1 MNIRRMTI
9 TMMAVAVAA
18 GGVLSVATSGTATAA
33 TANAPT
39 FGALVP
45 STFVNMYSPPGT
57 IPLTGVVSATAQCP
71 AGMAA
76 VSSGG
81 LADGLFSIT
90 PGPGYDSGVV
100 IARAVNGNTGS
111 PIFAGVTCAPAAQF
125 AGTTVATHETRA
137 HSTTGE
143 WTATVTCPAGM
154 RAFGGG
160 GHFRA
165 SNGAFSTDEFFL
177 SADAPTSN
185 GRGWTV
191 SALDNTLTDTLVVS
205 TRCAVQSSSTRL
217 VEEIYPVVPA
227 PGAGT
232 VGKAKGYARCP
243 AGFLPISGG
252 SWFTQDASP
261 DGAQPQLSV
270 SIMAK
275 GRTGWYAEGID
286 GSDNAQLHVI
296 VLCGS

>member
-1 MNIRRMTI
+1 MNIGRMTI

-18 GGVLSVATSGTATAA
+18 GGVLSVATTATAA
-33 TANAPT
+33 TATAPT

-45 STFVNMYSPPGT
+45 STFVDVHSPPAT

-100 IARAVNGNTGS
+100 VARAVNGNNGL
-111 PIFAGVTCAPAAQF
+111 PIIAGVTCAPAAQF

-191 SALDNTLTDTLVVS
+191 GALDNTFTDTLVVS
-205 TRCAVQSSSTRL
+205 TRCAFQSSSTRL
-217 VEEIYPVVPA
+217 VEEIYPVVPV
-227 PGAGT
+227 PGAS
-232 VGKAKGYARCP
+232 VGKAQGYAHCP
-243 AGFLPISGG
+243 AGFVPISGG
-252 SWFTQDASP
+252 AWFTQDGPPS
-261 DGAQPQLSV
+261 GAQPQLSV
-270 SIMAK
+270 SIMGK
-275 GRTGWYAEGID
+275 GRIGWFAGGID
-286 GSDNAQLHVI
+286 GSDHPQLHVI

>member
-1 MNIRRMTI
+1 MNIRRITI

-18 GGVLSVATSGTATAA
+18 GGVLSVATTATAA
-33 TANAPT
+33 TAPT

-45 STFVNMYSPPGT
+45 STFVDVHSPPAT
-57 IPLTGVVSATAQCP
+57 IPLTGAVSATAQCP

-100 IARAVNGNTGS
+100 VARAVNGNTGS
-111 PIFAGVTCAPAAQF
+111 PIIAGVTCAPAAQF

-137 HSTTGE
+137 HSTSGE

-160 GHFRA
+160 GYFRA
-165 SNGAFSTDEFFL
+165 SNGASSTDEFFL
-177 SADAPTSN
+177 SADTLTSN

-191 SALDNTLTDTLVVS
+191 SALDNTFTDTLVVS
-205 TRCAVQSSSTRL
+205 TRCAFQSSSTRL
-217 VEEIYPVVPA
+217 VEEIYPVVPS

-232 VGKAKGYARCP
+232 VGKAKGYAECP
-243 AGFLPISGG
+243 AGFVPISGG
-252 SWFTQDASP
+252 AWFTQDASP
-261 DGAQPQLSV
+261 VGAQPQLSV
-270 SIMAK
+270 SVIGK
-275 GRTGWYAEGID
+275 NGQGWLGEGID